1 MSITKDRQLN
11 GKVIKSTG
19 SWYVVLD
26 SEGRQWDCRLRGK
39 IRLDGLRSTN
49 PVAVGDNVVFEQ
61 EPGKDTGVIK
71 KIETRNNVI
80 VRKSVNLSKA
90 SHIIASNVDLAI
102 VVATLAQPRTSTGFI
117 DRFMVTAEAYH
128 IPAALVFNKWDLYD
142 ETQQDEAQKLM
153 SYYQGLGYTSFG
165 VSAKNGFHVERLKD
179 LMQGKICLFAGHSG
193 VGKSALVKTL
203 DPSLDV
209 RIGEISDAYN
219 KGKHTTTFA
228 EMHHLDFGAWIVDT
242 PGIREFALYDL
253 EKETLAQ
260 RFPEMRDLMSECR
273 FANCTHTHEPGCAVK
288 QAVDDHTIAP
298 WRYSNYLRMYNDEDW
313 TYGTDD

>member
-1 MSITKDRQLN
+1 MF

-19 SWYVVLD
+19 SWYIVLD
-26 SEGRQWDCRLRGK
+26 ENGKQWECRLRGK

-61 EPGKDTGVIK
+61 EPGKETGVIK
-71 KIETRNNVI
+71 SIQERNNVI

-102 VVATLAQPRTSTGFI
+102 VVATIAEPRTSTGFI
-117 DRFMVTAEAYH
+117 DRFLVTAEAYH
-128 IPAALVFNKWDLYD
+128 IPCALIFNKCDLYSEEQIED
-142 ETQQDEAQKLM
+142 MCVLM
-153 SYYQGLGYTSFG
+153 EYYQELGCISFG
-165 VSAKNGFHVERLKD
+165 VSAKTGFQIEELRA
-179 LMQGKICLFAGHSG
+179 LMKGKICLFSGHSG
-193 VGKSALVKTL
+193 VGKSALVKAL

-209 RIGEISDAYN
+209 RIGAISDVHH

-242 PGIREFALYDL
+242 PGIKEFVLYDL

-260 RFPEMRDLMSECR
+260 RFPEMRNLMSECR
-273 FANCTHTHEPGCAVK
+273 FTNCTHTHEPGCAVK
-288 QAVDDHTIAP
+288 AAVENGDIAD
-298 WRYSNYLRMYNDEDW
+298 WRYVNYIRMMNEEDH
-313 TYGTDD
+313 DSMKMEEE

>member
-1 MSITKDRQLN
+1 MI

-26 SEGRQWDCRLRGK
+26 DEGKLWDCRLRGK

-49 PVAVGDNVVFEQ
+49 PVAVGDNVSFEQ

-71 KIETRNNVI
+71 KIEPRNNVI

-90 SHIIASNVDLAI
+90 SHIIAANVDLAI
-102 VVATLAQPRTSTGFI
+102 VVATMAQPRTSTGFI
-117 DRFMVTAEAYH
+117 DRFLVTAEAYH
-128 IPAALVFNKWDLYD
+128 IPAALIFNKWDLYD
-142 ETQQDEAQKLM
+142 DTLCAEADKLM
-153 SYYQGLGYTSFG
+153 SYYRGLGYTSFE
-165 VSAKNGFHVERLKD
+165 VSAKTGLRLED
-179 LMQGKICLFAGHSG
+179 LKALMHDKICLFAGHSG
-193 VGKSALVKTL
+193 VGKSALVNAL

-209 RIGEISDAYN
+209 RIGAISDVYN

-228 EMHHLDFGAWIVDT
+228 EMHHLGFGAWIVDT

-260 RFPEMRDLMSECR
+260 RFPEMRDLMSQCH

-288 QAVDDHTIAP
+288 AAVDDNRIAA

-313 TYGTDD
+313 SYGTDD

>member
-1 MSITKDRQLN
+1 MF

-19 SWYVVLD
+19 SWYIVLD
-26 SEGRQWDCRLRGK
+26 ENGKQWECRLRGK

-61 EPGKDTGVIK
+61 EPGKETGVIK
-71 KIETRNNVI
+71 SIRERNNVI

-102 VVATLAQPRTSTGFI
+102 VVATIAEPRTSTGFI
-117 DRFMVTAEAYH
+117 DRFLVTAEAYH
-128 IPAALVFNKWDLYD
+128 IPCALIFNKCDLYSED
-142 ETQQDEAQKLM
+142 QIEDMCVLM
-153 SYYQGLGYTSFG
+153 EYYQELGYTSFG
-165 VSAKNGFHVERLKD
+165 VSAKTGFQIEELRALMKD
-179 LMQGKICLFAGHSG
+179 KICLFSGHSG
-193 VGKSALVKTL
+193 VGKSALVKAL

-209 RIGEISDAYN
+209 RIGAISDVHH

-242 PGIREFALYDL
+242 PGIKEFVLYDL

-260 RFPEMRDLMSECR
+260 RFP
-273 FANCTHTHEPGCAVK
+273 
-288 QAVDDHTIAP
+288 
-298 WRYSNYLRMYNDEDW
+298 
-313 TYGTDD
+313 